1 MAAPRRARGWGCL
14 PCPSRKARPRRLRS
28 HPGLVVCN
36 EELQDV
42 ALDGSDLEPGLFV
55 LSNTGEPQQN
65 VNTLRRQ
72 SDRFSQIGL
81 QNPVCDSAV
90 SHDGFGRAC
99 SQAGFGKGRPGAPLR
114 LSSRRAPS
122 DPKSARATARGP
134 AAPAAECGRE
144 QPRNTAALILSL
156 PPSSCFA
163 HVHRAQRLQGSH
175 QATPGPGEG
184 SVSVKTEPR
193 RRGWVRSCPEKPRH
207 PARCPVPR
215 LGDAS
220 ASSLYPSIHMR
231 GPLPPAGSYAAART
245 PR

>member
-1 MAAPRRARGWGCL
+1 MAAPRRAWGWGCL

-90 SHDGFGRAC
+90 SHDGFGRAR
-99 SQAGFGKGRPGAPLR
+99 SQAGFGKGRPEAPRR

-122 DPKSARATARGP
+122 DPKSARGMARGTARGP
-134 AAPAAECGRE
+134 AETAAEGGRE
-144 QPRNTAALILSL
+144 QPENAASVILSL
-156 PPSSCFA
+156 PSLCFA
-163 HVHRAQRLQGSH
+163 HVHRAQGLRGSH
-175 QATPGPGEG
+175 QVTTGTGRAAG
-184 SVSVKTEPR
+184 VCR
-193 RRGWVRSCPEKPRH
+193 
-207 PARCPVPR
+207 
-215 LGDAS
+215 
-220 ASSLYPSIHMR
+220 PS
-231 GPLPPAGSYAAART
+231 PAGGAGCGAALGSPGTLRGT
-245 PR
+245 RSVLDFSTTWGCCIPPST